1 MGRAVNEPSLVS
13 RYAVPMEQ
21 DIRKRK
27 RITKRDVLEQLDKGG
42 WDTRS
47 LARLNIA
54 TLIHILI
61 LAPINDLKDL

>member
-1 MGRAVNEPSLVS
+1 MGEVVYEPPLVP

-27 RITKRDVLEQLDKGG
+27 RITKHDVLEQLDKGG

-47 LARLNIA
+47 LSRLNIA

>member
-1 MGRAVNEPSLVS
+1 MGEVVYEPPLVP
-13 RYAVPMEQ
+13 RYPIPMKHY
-21 DIRKRK
+21 IRKKK

-47 LARLNIA
+47 LSRLNIA